1 MHIKH
6 IEISNFRKLRAV
18 RIDMADEKTVFV
30 GANNSGKTSAMV
42 ALRKF
47 LVDAGDFSLNDFT
60 LPHWRKLD
68 DHAVAW
74 EKAYVD
80 DQPLPEI
87 AWDDLMPSLDVWL
100 HVESTEL
107 RYVKK
112 FLPTIEWTGGLLGVR
127 LRYEPKEPETLRR
140 DYLACRKEAA
150 DTLLKAKLAGSPPSA
165 GGGAEA
171 TLTVAEGAAA
181 EAAQAGDEV
190 AVVDAPAATGGGKK
204 APVEVPLWPQ
214 TITEYLQRRMRG
226 AFGIRAYLLDPD
238 LLAVPT
244 NGEAHPQAL
253 DPLNPSLESD
263 PLRKLIRVDEIG
275 AQRGLGF
282 TTGRTDDE
290 DRPEPGG
297 RRLSGQLRAY
307 YSNHLDP
314 FDKPEPKDFE
324 ALRSLEEARLAFEE
338 RLEDCF
344 KAALAELQGLNY
356 PGVTDPRLKLSS
368 VIRPIEGL
376 NHASA
381 VQYEVPTTGA
391 DAKSAHRLPEESNG
405 LGYQNLVSMVFGLMS
420 FRDRWMRVGKAG
432 TAVRDED
439 NFIPPL
445 HLVLVEEPEAH
456 LHAQVQQVFIKEA
469 YNVLRR
475 HDRLG
480 EAKTHRTQLVVST
493 HSSHIAHACEF
504 ECLRYFR
511 RRPADA
517 ASGAV
522 PLASVINLSTVFG
535 GGDATARFVT
545 RYLKATHCDLFFA
558 DGAILVEGPAERI
571 LAPHFVQTRAAYDHL
586 RRCYVS
592 WLEVGGSHAHRL
604 RPLLH
609 ALALPTLIVTD
620 LDAKDAKSHA
630 AVPPQRG
637 VGQLARNETL
647 KSWVPKEDK
656 LDVLLDAK
664 FEDKVHTDDTGYA
677 VRVAYQQPRQVSL
690 NGAALA
696 EALANT
702 FEDALVY
709 ENIGIFQGLEGTGL
723 IAKFRHAIAAAAD
736 LPALAAD
743 VQKFLVKGKAEF
755 ALNLLYATYK
765 KTVDGTE
772 TDADVIDDLV
782 VPTYIHEGLLWLSG
796 ELKRRELEL
805 PAGAAA

>member
-18 RIDMADEKTVFV
+18 RIDLADDKTVFV

-60 LPHWRKLD
+60 LPHWRQLD
-68 DHAVAW
+68 AHALAW

-80 DQPLPEI
+80 DQPLPDI
-87 AWDDLMPSLDVWL
+87 GWDNLLPSLDVWL
-100 HVESTEL
+100 HVEAKEL
-107 RYVKK
+107 RYVRS
-112 FLPTIEWTGGLLGVR
+112 FLPSIEWAGGLLGVR
-127 LRYEPKEPETLRR
+127 LRYEPKEAEALRR
-140 DYLACRKEAA
+140 DYLACRKEAS
-150 DTLLKAKLAGSPPSA
+150 DTLLKAKMAAAPPASDPAVAVSDAGETESV
-165 GGGAEA
+165 
-171 TLTVAEGAAA
+171 TKGAAA
-181 EAAQAGDEV
+181 AVEVVVESPAAMTVEAAVTGDLR
-190 AVVDAPAATGGGKK
+190 
-204 APVEVPLWPQ
+204 LWPQ
-214 TITEYLQRRMRG
+214 NITEYLQRRMRG
-226 AFGIRAYLLDPD
+226 AFGVKAYLLDPD
-238 LLAVPT
+238 QLTPPT
-244 NGEAHPQAL
+244 HGEAHPQAL
-253 DPLNPSLESD
+253 DPETPALDSD

-282 TTGRTDDE
+282 SPSRGDDE
-290 DRPEPGG
+290 DRPDPSG
-297 RRLSGQLRAY
+297 RRLSGQLRSY
-307 YSNHLDP
+307 YANHLDP
-314 FDKPEPKDFE
+314 FDKPEPKDFD
-324 ALRSLEEARLAFEE
+324 ALRSLEEARLAFEQ
-338 RLEDCF
+338 RLEACF
-344 KAALAELQGLNY
+344 EGALAELQGLNY
-356 PGVTDPRLKLSS
+356 PGVTDPRLKLTS
-368 VIRPIEGL
+368 VIRPVEGL

-432 TAVRDED
+432 AVARDD
-439 NFIPPL
+439 DSFIPPL

-469 YNVLRR
+469 YSVLRR

-480 EAKTHRTQLVVST
+480 ATTAHRTQLVVST

-504 ECLRYFR
+504 KCLRYFR

-535 GGDATARFVT
+535 AGDDTARFVT

-558 DGAILVEGPAERI
+558 DGAILIEGPAERI
-571 LAPHFVQTRAAYDHL
+571 LAPHFVQTRAAYEHL

-609 ALALPTLIVTD
+609 ALALPTLIITD
-620 LDAKDAKSHA
+620 LDAKDPTTQA
-630 AVPPQRG
+630 AVPPRRG
-637 VGQLARNETL
+637 AGLVARNETL
-647 KSWVPKEDK
+647 KTWVPGEDG
-656 LDVLLDAK
+656 LDVLLDAG
-664 FEDKVHTDDTGYA
+664 FEDRVRADATGYA
-677 VRVAYQQPRQVSL
+677 VRVAYQQPRMVSL
-690 NGAALA
+690 KGAAPA

-709 ENIGIFQGLEGTGL
+709 ENLDLFQTLAGTGL
-723 IAKFRHAIAAAAD
+723 IAKFRTAIAAAPD
-736 LPALAAD
+736 LPALAVA
-743 VQKFLVKGKAEF
+743 VQKFLERGKAEF
-755 ALNLLYATYK
+755 AMNLLYASHK
-765 KTVDGTE
+765 KTVAGVETE
-772 TDADVIDDLV
+772 ADVIDDLV
-782 VPTYIHEGLLWLSG
+782 VPQYIHEGLDWLAA

-805 PAGAAA
+805 PAEAAA

>member
-18 RIDMADEKTVFV
+18 RVDLAEDKTVFV

-60 LPHWRKLD
+60 LSHWRKLD
-68 DHAVAW
+68 AQATAW

-80 DQPLPEI
+80 DQALPEI
-87 AWDDLMPSLDVWL
+87 GFDDLLPSLDVWL
-100 HVESTEL
+100 DVEAKEL
-107 RYVKK
+107 RYVKT

-127 LRYEPKEPETLRR
+127 LRYEPKEAEALRR
-140 DYLACRKEAA
+140 DYLACRKEAIE
-150 DTLLKAKLAGSPPSA
+150 TLLKAKIAADAAP
-165 GGGAEA
+165 
-171 TLTVAEGAAA
+171 TGAAA
-181 EAAQAGDEV
+181 ETVQAPIEGEPAVGEV
-190 AVVDAPAATGGGKK
+190 IVEVPAAAAIGKITTT
-204 APVEVPLWPQ
+204 EVPLWPQ
-214 TITEYLQRRMRG
+214 SITEYLQRRMRG
-226 AFGIRAYLLDPD
+226 AFSVKAYLLDPA
-238 LLAVPT
+238 LLKAPT
-244 NGEAHPQAL
+244 HGDAHPQVL
-253 DPLNPSLESD
+253 DPLIPALESD

-282 TTGRTDDE
+282 SPGRSDDE
-290 DRPEPGG
+290 DRPDPSG

-314 FDKPEPKDFE
+314 FDKPEPKDFD
-324 ALRSLEEARLAFEE
+324 ALRSLEEARLAFEH
-338 RLEDCF
+338 RLEECF
-344 KAALAELQGLNY
+344 EGALAELQGLNY

-368 VIRPIEGL
+368 VIRSVEGL

-432 TAVRDED
+432 AAARDED
-439 NFIPPL
+439 SFIPPL

-469 YNVLRR
+469 YTVLRR

-480 EAKTHRTQLVVST
+480 AAKAHRTQLVVST

-511 RRPADA
+511 RRPADT

-535 GGDATARFVT
+535 SGDDTARFVT

-571 LAPHFVQTRAAYDHL
+571 LAPHLVQTRVAYEHL

-609 ALALPTLIVTD
+609 ALGLPTLIITD
-620 LDAKDAKSHA
+620 LDAKDAPTQA

-637 VGQLARNETL
+637 IGQLARNETL
-647 KSWVPKEDK
+647 KTWVPKEDK
-656 LDVLLDAK
+656 LDVLLDAP
-664 FEDKVHTDDTGYA
+664 FEDRVHTDATGYA

-690 NGAALA
+690 KGAPLA

-709 ENIGIFQGLEGTGL
+709 ENLELFRTLKGPGL
-723 IAKFRHAIAAAAD
+723 IAKFREAIAAAAN
-736 LPALAAD
+736 LPALAVAI
-743 VQKFLVKGKAEF
+743 QKFLDKGKAEF
-755 ALNLLYATYK
+755 ALNLLYASYK
-765 KTVDGTE
+765 KTVAGVE
-772 TDADVIDDLV
+772 TDADVIDDLI
-782 VPTYIHEGLLWLSG
+782 VPAYIHDGLLWLAD

-805 PAGAAA
+805 PAKAAA

>member
-18 RIDMADEKTVFV
+18 RIDLSDEKTVFV

-47 LVDAGDFSLNDFT
+47 LVDADDFSLNDFT
-60 LPHWRKLD
+60 LPHWQKLD
-68 DHAVAW
+68 EHAEAW
-74 EKAYVD
+74 EKAYLD
-80 DQPLPEI
+80 DQPLPAI
-87 AWDDLMPSLDVWL
+87 AWDDLMPSLDIWL
-100 HVESTEL
+100 HVEATEL

-127 LRYEPKEPETLRR
+127 LRYEPKEAEALRR
-140 DYLACRKEAA
+140 DYLACRAEVM
-150 DTLLKAKLAGSPPSA
+150 DTLCKAQVADSPSSA
-165 GGGAEA
+165 TG
-171 TLTVAEGAAA
+171 GAAA
-181 EAAQAGDEV
+181 APTLSESGVEAPLAGDEI
-190 AVVDAPAATGGGKK
+190 AVVVTSAPCGGDQKGNL
-204 APVEVPLWPQ
+204 EVPLWPQ
-214 TITEYLQRRMRG
+214 RITQYLQRRMRG
-226 AFGIRAYLLDPD
+226 AFGIKAYLLDPD
-238 LLAVPT
+238 QLTDPT
-244 NGEAHPQAL
+244 NGEADPQ
-253 DPLNPSLESD
+253 PLNPFNPALESD

-282 TTGRTDDE
+282 SAGRTDDE
-290 DRPEPGG
+290 DRTQPGG
-297 RRLSGQLRAY
+297 RRLSSQLRTY
-307 YSNHLDP
+307 YANHLDP

-324 ALRSLEEARLAFEE
+324 ALRSLEEARLAFEK
-338 RLEDCF
+338 RLETCF
-344 KAALAELQGLNY
+344 KAALSELQGLNY

-368 VIRPIEGL
+368 VIRPIDGL

-391 DAKSAHRLPEESNG
+391 DASSAHCLPEESNG

-432 TAVRDED
+432 TAVRDE
-439 NFIPPL
+439 NYFIPPL

-480 EAKTHRTQLVVST
+480 ETKTHRTQLVVST

-535 GGDATARFVT
+535 GGDDTARFVV

-586 RRCYVS
+586 RRCYIS

-620 LDAKDAKSHA
+620 LDAKHPKSRV
-630 AVPPQRG
+630 AVPPRRG
-637 VGQLARNETL
+637 AGLLSRNDTL
-647 KSWVPKEDK
+647 KTWVPKEEN
-656 LDVLLDAK
+656 LDALLDAK
-664 FEDKVHTDDTGYA
+664 FDDKVHTDDSGYA
-677 VRVAYQQPRQVSL
+677 VRVAYQQPRRVSL
-690 NGAALA
+690 KGAALA

-709 ENIGIFQGLEGTGL
+709 ENLVIFQGLAGTGL
-723 IAKFRHAIAAAAD
+723 IAKFRNAIAAAAD
-736 LPALAAD
+736 LPSLAAD
-743 VQKFLVKGKAEF
+743 VQGFLDKGKAEF

-765 KTVDGTE
+765 KHVDGTE
-772 TDADVIDDLV
+772 TTADVIDDLV
-782 VPTYIHEGLLWLSG
+782 VPAYIHDGLLWLSG
-796 ELKRRELEL
+796 ELERRELEV
-805 PAGAAA
+805 PMGAAA

>member
-1 MHIKH
+1 MHIRH

-18 RIDMADEKTVFV
+18 RVDLAEEKTVFV

-74 EKAYVD
+74 EKAYVN
-80 DQPLPEI
+80 DQALPEI
-87 AWDDLMPSLDVWL
+87 GWDDLLPSLDVWL
-100 HVESTEL
+100 HVEAHEL

-112 FLPTIEWTGGLLGVR
+112 FLPTIEWTGGQLGVR
-127 LRYEPKEPETLRR
+127 LRYEPKEPEALRR
-140 DYLACRKEAA
+140 DYLTCRKEAS
-150 DTLLKAKLAGSPPSA
+150 DTLLKATKAAAPGPTS
-165 GGGAEA
+165 GTAETA
-171 TLTVAEGAAA
+171 PVTAEGEPAAA
-181 EAAQAGDEV
+181 GEIVLEARAAAGK
-190 AVVDAPAATGGGKK
+190 TSTT
-204 APVEVPLWPQ
+204 EVPLWPQ
-214 TITEYLQRRMRG
+214 SITEYLQRRMRG
-226 AFGIRAYLLDPD
+226 TFDVKAYLLDPA
-238 LLAVPT
+238 LLKAPT
-244 NGEAHPQAL
+244 HGEAHPQAL
-253 DPLNPSLESD
+253 DPLTPALESD

-282 TTGRTDDE
+282 SPGRTDDE
-290 DRPEPGG
+290 DRPRPDG

-314 FDKPEPKDFE
+314 FDKPEPKDFD
-324 ALRSLEEARLAFEE
+324 ALRSLEEARLAFEQ
-338 RLEDCF
+338 RLEECF
-344 KAALAELQGLNY
+344 EGALAELQGLNY

-368 VIRPIEGL
+368 VIRPVEGL

-432 TAVRDED
+432 AAARNED
-439 NFIPPL
+439 SFIPPL

-469 YNVLRR
+469 YSVLRR

-517 ASGAV
+517 ANGAV

-535 GGDATARFVT
+535 GGDDTARFVT

-558 DGAILVEGPAERI
+558 DGAILIEGPAERI
-571 LAPHFVQTRAAYDHL
+571 LAPHFVQTRAVYEHL

-609 ALALPTLIVTD
+609 ALALPTLIITD
-620 LDAKDAKSHA
+620 LDAKDATTHQA
-630 AVPPQRG
+630 MPPQRG
-637 VGQLARNETL
+637 VGLVARNETL
-647 KSWVPKEDK
+647 KTWVPGEDK
-656 LDVLLDAK
+656 LDVLLDAPFK
-664 FEDKVHTDDTGYA
+664 DRVHTDATGYT
-677 VRVAYQQPRQVSL
+677 VRVAYQQPHMVSL
-690 NGAALA
+690 KGAPLA

-709 ENIGIFQGLEGTGL
+709 ENLDLFQSLRGPGL
-723 IAKFRHAIAAAAD
+723 IAKFRDAIAAAAD
-736 LPALAAD
+736 LPALAVAI
-743 VQKFLVKGKAEF
+743 QKFLDKGKAEF

-765 KTVDGTE
+765 NAVAGVEADK
-772 TDADVIDDLV
+772 DVIDDLV
-782 VPTYIHEGLLWLSG
+782 VPAYIHEGLMWLAD

-805 PAGAAA
+805 PVKVTA

>member
-18 RIDMADEKTVFV
+18 RIDLADDKTVFV

-60 LPHWRKLD
+60 LPHWRQLD
-68 DHAVAW
+68 AHAVAW

-87 AWDDLMPSLDVWL
+87 GWNDLLPSLDVWL
-100 HVESTEL
+100 HVEAKEL
-107 RYVKK
+107 RYVKS
-112 FLPTIEWTGGLLGVR
+112 FLPSIDWAGGLLGVR

-140 DYLACRKEAA
+140 DYLACRKEAS
-150 DTLLKAKLAGSPPSA
+150 DTLLKAKIAAPPSA
-165 GGGAEA
+165 E
-171 TLTVAEGAAA
+171 EGAVTVSMGNQT
-181 EAAQAGDEV
+181 EAAPATVEVVV
-190 AVVDAPAATGGGKK
+190 AVPAEKTDDPAAATDL
-204 APVEVPLWPQ
+204 PLWPKSM
-214 TITEYLQRRMRG
+214 TEYLQRRMRG
-226 AFGIRAYLLDPD
+226 AFGVKAYLLDPD
-238 LLAVPT
+238 QLKPPT
-244 NGEAHPQAL
+244 HGESHPQPLDPETPAL
-253 DPLNPSLESD
+253 DSD

-282 TTGRTDDE
+282 SPGRSDDE
-290 DRPEPGG
+290 DRPDPSG
-297 RRLSGQLRAY
+297 RRLSGQLRSY

-314 FDKPEPKDFE
+314 FDKPEPKDFD
-324 ALRSLEEARLAFEE
+324 ALRSLEEARLAFEQ
-338 RLEDCF
+338 RLEACF
-344 KAALAELQGLNY
+344 EGALAELQGLNY
-356 PGVTDPRLKLSS
+356 PGVTDPRLKLTS
-368 VIRPIEGL
+368 VIRPVEGL

-432 TAVRDED
+432 AVARDD
-439 NFIPPL
+439 DSFIPPL

-469 YNVLRR
+469 YSVLRR

-480 EAKTHRTQLVVST
+480 AKTAHRTQLVVST

-535 GGDATARFVT
+535 AGDDTARFVT

-558 DGAILVEGPAERI
+558 DGAILIEGPAERI
-571 LAPHFVQTRAAYDHL
+571 LAPHFVQTRAAYEHL

-609 ALALPTLIVTD
+609 ALALPTLIITD
-620 LDAKDAKSHA
+620 LDAKDPTTQA
-630 AVPPQRG
+630 AVPPKRG
-637 VGQLARNETL
+637 AGLVARNETL
-647 KSWVPKEDK
+647 KTWVPGEDG
-656 LDVLLDAK
+656 LDVLLDAA
-664 FEDKVHTDDTGYA
+664 FEKRVHADATGYA

-690 NGAALA
+690 KGVPPA

-709 ENIGIFQGLEGTGL
+709 ENLDLFQTLAGTGL
-723 IAKFRHAIAAAAD
+723 IAKFRNAIAAAPD
-736 LPALAAD
+736 LPALAVA
-743 VQKFLVKGKAEF
+743 VQKFLERGKAEF
-755 ALNLLYATYK
+755 AMNLLYASRRK
-765 KTVDGTE
+765 VVSGIETE
-772 TDADVIDDLV
+772 TDVIDDLV
-782 VPTYIHEGLLWLSG
+782 VPNYIHEGLLWLAS

-805 PAGAAA
+805 PAESAA

>member
-18 RIDMADEKTVFV
+18 RIDLAEEKTVFV

-47 LVDAGDFSLNDFT
+47 LVDTGDFSLNDFT

-68 DHAVAW
+68 DRAVAW
-74 EKAYVD
+74 EEAYLD
-80 DQPLPEI
+80 GQPLPEI

-100 HVESTEL
+100 HVEATEL

-112 FLPTIEWTGGLLGVR
+112 FLPTIEWAGGLLGVR

-140 DYLACRKEAA
+140 DYLACRKEAI
-150 DTLLKAKLAGSPPSA
+150 DTLLKAKLADSPPIGS
-165 GGGAEA
+165 GAEA
-171 TLTVAEGAAA
+171 PLTVAQG
-181 EAAQAGDEV
+181 AAQAAPAGDELGV
-190 AVVDAPAATGGGKK
+190 LAAPAPSGGGKRP
-204 APVEVPLWPQ
+204 AVEVPLWPQ

-226 AFGIRAYLLDPD
+226 AFGIKAYLLDPD
-238 LLAVPT
+238 LLTVPT

-253 DPLNPSLESD
+253 DPLNLALESD
-263 PLRKLIRVDEIG
+263 PLRQLIRVDEIG

-282 TTGRTDDE
+282 TKARTEDE
-290 DRPEPGG
+290 DRPEPSG
-297 RRLSGQLRAY
+297 RRLSSQLRTY

-344 KAALAELQGLNY
+344 TAALAELQALNY

-432 TAVRDED
+432 AAVRDED
-439 NFIPPL
+439 SFIAPL

-480 EAKTHRTQLVVST
+480 EARTHRTQLVVST

-517 ASGAV
+517 ATGAV
-522 PLASVINLSTVFG
+522 PLASVINLSSVFG
-535 GGDATARFVT
+535 AGDATARFVT

-558 DGAILVEGPAERI
+558 DGAILLEGPAERI

-620 LDAKDAKSHA
+620 LDAKDPKSQA
-630 AVPPQRG
+630 AAPPQRG
-637 VGQLARNETL
+637 VGLLARNETL
-647 KSWVPKEDK
+647 KTWVPKEEK

-677 VRVAYQQPRQVSL
+677 VRVAYQQPCQVSL
-690 NGAALA
+690 KSGTLA

-709 ENIGIFQGLEGTGL
+709 ENLGIFERLEGTGL
-723 IAKFRHAIAAAAD
+723 IAKFRDAIAAAAD

-765 KTVDGTE
+765 KTVDGTQTE
-772 TDADVIDDLV
+772 ADVIDDLV
-782 VPTYIHEGLLWLSG
+782 VPAYIHEGLMWLSG
-796 ELKRRELEL
+796 ELKQRELEL
-805 PAGAAA
+805 PAAAAA